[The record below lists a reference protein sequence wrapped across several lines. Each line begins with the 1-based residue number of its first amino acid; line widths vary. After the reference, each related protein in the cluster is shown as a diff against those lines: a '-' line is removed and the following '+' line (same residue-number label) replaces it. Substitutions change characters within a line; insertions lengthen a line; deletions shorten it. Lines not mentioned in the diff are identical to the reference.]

1 MTQAAIGKGPIRR
14 GRHTRA
20 ASVVGAALFLGAI
33 LCTRKEQTMTIV
45 NQTSQNNHKRRI
57 ETMTNTLDEG
67 RIVRYSFTI
76 DFAEQD
82 VETYPL
88 DALAAE
94 EVDGD
99 REAIKAGLLA
109 THTDAIHRAAERIT
123 ALIQSDEILDSIL
136 TAHDI
141 GLVMGLSH

>member
-1 MTQAAIGKGPIRR
+1 
-14 GRHTRA
+14 
-20 ASVVGAALFLGAI
+20 
-33 LCTRKEQTMTIV
+33 
-45 NQTSQNNHKRRI
+45 
-57 ETMTNTLDEG
+57 MTNTLDEG

-88 DALAAE
+88 DELAAE
-94 EVDGD
+94 EADGD

-109 THTDAIHRAAERIT
+109 THTDAIHRAAERIRV
-123 ALIQSDEILDSIL
+123 LIQSDETLDSIL

-141 GLVMGLSH
+141 GLVLGLSH

>member
-1 MTQAAIGKGPIRR
+1 
-14 GRHTRA
+14 
-20 ASVVGAALFLGAI
+20 
-33 LCTRKEQTMTIV
+33 
-45 NQTSQNNHKRRI
+45 
-57 ETMTNTLDEG
+57 MTNILDDG

-94 EVDGD
+94 ELDTD
-99 REAIKAGLLA
+99 REAIKASLLD
-109 THTDAIHRAAERIT
+109 THTDAIQRAAERIRV
-123 ALIQSDEILDSIL
+123 LIQSDEILDSIL

-141 GLVMGLSH
+141 GLVLGLSH

>member
-1 MTQAAIGKGPIRR
+1 MKN
-14 GRHTRA
+14 TR
-20 ASVVGAALFLGAI
+20 
-33 LCTRKEQTMTIV
+33 
-45 NQTSQNNHKRRI
+45 
-57 ETMTNTLDEG
+57 DEG

-109 THTDAIHRAAERIT
+109 THTDAIHRAAERIKV
-123 ALIQSDEILDSIL
+123 LLQNDETLDSIL
-136 TAHDI
+136 TTHNI